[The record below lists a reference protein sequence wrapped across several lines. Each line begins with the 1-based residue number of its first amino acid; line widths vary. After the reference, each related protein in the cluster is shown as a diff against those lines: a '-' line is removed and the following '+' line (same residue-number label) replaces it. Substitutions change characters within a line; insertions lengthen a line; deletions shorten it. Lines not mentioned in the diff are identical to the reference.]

1 MKFGKKAIS
10 PMIGLILL
18 VAITVILASVLGMFA
33 FSAGSGVKTSP
44 KAQFILKDADDKIND
59 DKHRR
64 NNDGDPT
71 NDRWAIDAIAAIT
84 HVGGDPI
91 KCKDIQII
99 VKDKTN
105 GWSWVLEYDSTNY
118 TEEVEHTI
126 PGSHNVNYKFH
137 AFYDPN
143 KNGWTP
149 IIYVFS
155 SNPRDP
161 GRTDGTS
168 LTSLGGRIGVK
179 TDQLGGPEYSVK
191 NDGIL
196 QTGDTVILMEGNVTV
211 WGLSGYEDYT
221 GPGATYT
228 FLTEWLADTYWNSLG
243 NDQGLWFKNIWNST
257 DVPAEIEITIV
268 HIPTKSI
275 IYQGSVTVQ

>member
-1 MKFGKKAIS
+1 MSLAIKFVMVMGVTKSFEDKKGIS
-10 PMIGLILL
+10 PIIGTILL
-18 VAITVILASVLGMFA
+18 VAITVVLAAVIGTFVFGLGTQVEA
-33 FSAGSGVKTSP
+33 AP

-64 NNDGDPT
+64 NNDANPN
-71 NDRWAIDAIAAIT
+71 NDRWAIDAICTIT

-105 GWSWVLEYDSTNY
+105 GWSWVLEYDGTNY
-118 TEEVEHTI
+118 TEGVEHTI

-155 SNPRDP
+155 
-161 GRTDGTS
+161 
-168 LTSLGGRIGVK
+168 
-179 TDQLGGPEYSVK
+179 
-191 NDGIL
+191 
-196 QTGDTVILMEGNVTV
+196 
-211 WGLSGYEDYT
+211 
-221 GPGATYT
+221 
-228 FLTEWLADTYWNSLG
+228 
-243 NDQGLWFKNIWNST
+243 
-257 DVPAEIEITIV
+257 
-268 HIPTKSI
+268 
-275 IYQGSVTVQ
+275 